1 MEKLKNNLLVIG
13 GTGFIGRHL
22 IMSAINSGYNV
33 SSISL
38 NLPEEEFRIQ
48 GVNYY
53 KGNIIDLSSIKF
65 IKDINFE
72 YVVNL
77 GGYVDHTLL
86 QNGGN
91 NVINAHFNGLR
102 NIINCLSKQNLKHFI
117 QIGSSD
123 EYGKGLAP
131 QNEALRELPTSP
143 YSLAKV
149 ASTHFLQMLYRTE
162 NFPSTIIRLFLT
174 YGPGQKENRFLP
186 QVIKGCINDKSFPT
200 TDGNQIR
207 DFCYIDDVIRAIL
220 LIFKSDRTIG
230 EIINVGS
237 GIPVSIKLIINMV
250 CSEIGKGKPQFGKI
264 IFRKE
269 ENSNLYADINKI
281 KKLIKWQ
288 PQVSFEEGLKIT
300 INNIKNN

>member
-1 MEKLKNNLLVIG
+1 
-13 GTGFIGRHL
+13 
-22 IMSAINSGYNV
+22 
-33 SSISL
+33 
-38 NLPEEEFRIQ
+38 
-48 GVNYY
+48 
-53 KGNIIDLSSIKF
+53 
-65 IKDINFE
+65 
-72 YVVNL
+72 
-77 GGYVDHTLL
+77 
-86 QNGGN
+86 
-91 NVINAHFNGLR
+91 
-102 NIINCLSKQNLKHFI
+102 
-117 QIGSSD
+117 
-123 EYGKGLAP
+123 
-131 QNEALRELPTSP
+131 
-143 YSLAKV
+143 
-149 ASTHFLQMLYRTE
+149 MLYRTE

-281 KKLIKWQ
+281 KKLINWQ
-288 PQVSFEEGLKIT
+288 PQVRFEEGLKIT